1 MARGAVRGKPGVNV
15 ILVARGAIELRMS
28 ACKGKACVPAVIE
41 SCAEPAVRAGMA
53 RLAGFWEGGGQV
65 IGRLCGSIIPLVTG
79 YAVRAQSFENAR
91 CGALVAGL
99 AIHDLV
105 RPEKREAVL
114 MVLYCR
120 QFDVPPANGMAL
132 LTVASHLAAVKVG
145 MTIGT
150 LFPDIG
156 EYQARMAF
164 PAVQSGVHPAKRVN
178 GFRVFEIGI
187 GPDRFIA
194 GRIMTVSTR
203 DADRPVGA
211 ARTCPHFIGAAG
223 SGSTGSVQR
232 VASRA
237 RTIRGVVAQRR
248 MPRALLILSDAVMA
262 IETLE
267 LRLPTCEVVTVG
279 AVVRTVQQ
287 RGMLF

>member
-1 MARGAVRGKPGVNV
+1 
-15 ILVARGAIELRMS
+15 
-28 ACKGKACVPAVIE
+28 
-41 SCAEPAVRAGMA
+41 MA

-105 RPEKREAVL
+105 RPEKREAVP

-156 EYQARMAF
+156 EYQTRMAF